1 VVLIAGG
8 TGRLGTLLTARLAA
22 RGADV
27 RILTR
32 KSERATHVMG
42 EHVEV
47 VEGDVRDPES
57 LKAALVGAEHV
68 VSAIQGFAGPGGVS
82 PRSVDRDG
90 NMNLIDA
97 AARAGAH
104 VVLMSV
110 VGASPDHPME
120 LFRMKHAAEQHLR
133 ATTPTATIVRATAFM
148 ELWIDL
154 LRQTAA
160 RSGRPLIFGHGANPI
175 NFVSV
180 RDVAE
185 LIDDIL
191 DDPAASGSTIAAIG
205 PQNLTFKQFATRLQ
219 GSADGP
225 AGAPRHVPRA
235 MLRLISVL
243 AAPVKPEQARQAR
256 AALAMDTIDLTDH
269 ATGEHVAV
277 RDLPTSLDDVLR
289 RSASPSAV
297 KDATP

>member
-1 VVLIAGG
+1 MILIAGG
-8 TGRLGTLLTARLAA
+8 TGRLGTVLTWRLAA
-22 RGADV
+22 RGAHV

-32 KSERATHVMG
+32 DSERARHLLG

-57 LKAALVGAEHV
+57 LEAPLVGAEHV

-90 NMNLIDA
+90 NVNLIDA

-120 LFRMKHAAEQHLR
+120 LVRMKHAAEQHLR
-133 ATTPTATIVRATAFM
+133 ATTPGATIVRATAFM
-148 ELWIDL
+148 ELWVDL

-160 RSGRPLIFGHGANPI
+160 RGGRPLIFGHGTNPI

-180 RDVAE
+180 RDVAA
-185 LIDDIL
+185 LIDDVL
-191 DDPAASGSTIAAIG
+191 DDPTARGSTIEATG
-205 PQNLTFKQFATRLQ
+205 PQNLTFRQFAGTLQ
-219 GSADGP
+219 GSPDGP
-225 AGAPRHVPRA
+225 AGAPRHVPRP
-235 MLRLISVL
+235 MLRLMSVL
-243 AAPVKPEQARQAR
+243 AAPIKPEQARQAR

-269 ATGEHVAV
+269 VAGEHATVKH
-277 RDLPTSLDDVLR
+277 LPTSLHDVLGT
-289 RSASPSAV
+289 SAPHGAAT
-297 KDATP
+297 DATS